1 VHAESTTPQTVLFP
15 DLFGKALVACFD
27 EPHASSDG
35 GAILLKAADRRLG
48 LIERLS
54 ACVTDARQ
62 AGKVH
67 HTIGE
72 MIAQRV
78 FALASGYPDCND
90 AARIG
95 DDPIHKLLVGRDP
108 IDGEALASQPTLS
121 RFENAVGPRTLYRM
135 AETLA
140 DVVIE
145 RHRRRLRGKARRITI
160 DLDPT
165 DDPTHGGQQYTLFN
179 GYYGTW
185 CYLPVV
191 GFLTFD
197 EEPEQHLFAAMLR
210 PGNAPAKLGAVAI
223 LRRVLERLRRAF
235 PKARYLVRLDGGFAC
250 PEVLD
255 FLDAARGL
263 DYVVAIAENQVL
275 ARSAEPL
282 MRKVRRLAKISDET
296 VRRFG
301 ECRYRAGTWKTA
313 RRVVIKA
320 EIVRLGERA
329 PKDNPR
335 FVVTSLRGK
344 PQTAYQKYRERGDI
358 ENRIKELHHGLE
370 IDRTSC
376 TRFFANQLRVLLTAA
391 AYVLLQEIRRAAA
404 RTASA
409 RAQVSTLRDR
419 FLKIGA
425 RVIVSVRR
433 IVLHMPEAFPYTDQW
448 RRVAGALGAG

>member
-1 VHAESTTPQTVLFP
+1 VIEPTTQQTVLFP
-15 DLFGKALVACFD
+15 DLFDKPLVACFD
-27 EPHASSDG
+27 EPHATSDG

-48 LIERLS
+48 LIERMA
-54 ACVTDARQ
+54 ACMPDARQ
-62 AGKVH
+62 VGKVE
-67 HTIGE
+67 HTIEE
-72 MIAQRV
+72 MIGQRV

-90 AARIG
+90 AARLG
-95 DDPIHKLLVGRDP
+95 QDPIHRLLVGRDP
-108 IDGEALASQPTLS
+108 INGEALASQPTLS
-121 RFENAVGPRTLYRM
+121 RFENAVGPRALYRM

-165 DDPTHGGQQYTLFN
+165 DDPTHGGQQYALFN
-179 GYYGTW
+179 GYYRTW

-197 EEPEQHLFAAMLR
+197 GEREQHLFAAMLR
-210 PGNAPAKLGAVAI
+210 PGNAPTKLGAVAI
-223 LRRVLERLRRAF
+223 LRRVLDRLRRAF
-235 PKARYLVRLDGGFAC
+235 PNARYFVRLDGGFAC

-255 FLDAARGL
+255 FLDAERGL
-263 DYVVAIAENQVL
+263 DYVVAIAENKVL
-275 ARSAEPL
+275 ARHAEPL
-282 MRKVRRLAKISDET
+282 MRKVHRLAKRTDQT
-296 VRRFG
+296 VHLFG
-301 ECRYRAGTWKTA
+301 ECRYRARKWKTD
-313 RRVVIKA
+313 RRVIIKA

-335 FVVTSLRGK
+335 FVVTNLRSAPETG
-344 PQTAYQKYRERGDI
+344 YQRYRERGDI

-376 TRFFANQLRVLLTAA
+376 SRFWANQLRVLLTAA
-391 AYVLLQEIRRAAA
+391 AYVLLQEIRRTAA

-419 FLKIGA
+419 LLKIGA
-425 RVIVSVRR
+425 RVVVSARR
-433 IVLHMPEAFPYTDQW
+433 IVLHMPDTFPYADEW
-448 RRVAGALGAG
+448 RRVAAALGAG